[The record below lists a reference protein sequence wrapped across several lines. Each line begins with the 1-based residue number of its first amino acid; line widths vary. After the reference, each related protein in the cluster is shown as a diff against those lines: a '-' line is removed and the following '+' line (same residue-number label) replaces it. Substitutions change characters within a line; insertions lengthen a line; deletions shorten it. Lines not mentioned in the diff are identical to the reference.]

1 MRILVLGVG
10 LQGRATLHDLSRSPE
25 VMHIIAAD
33 TGIDRLGPFMKH
45 LDPNKVELR
54 NVDASDANAVAEQM
68 RRVDAV
74 VSLLPVSFHPT
85 TARLAVDC
93 GIHYVNTSYA
103 PPSLL
108 HWGRKR
114 HSAV

>member
-1 MRILVLGVG
+1 
-10 LQGRATLHDLSRSPE
+10 
-25 VMHIIAAD
+25 
-33 TGIDRLGPFMKH
+33 
-45 LDPNKVELR
+45 
-54 NVDASDANAVAEQM
+54 M